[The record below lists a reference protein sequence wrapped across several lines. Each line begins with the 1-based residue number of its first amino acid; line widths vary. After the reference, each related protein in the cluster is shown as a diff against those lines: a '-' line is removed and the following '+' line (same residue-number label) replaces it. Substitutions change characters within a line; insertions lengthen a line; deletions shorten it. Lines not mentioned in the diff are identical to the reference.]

1 MDVQLDTIESWSAH
15 AHVAASRGLPATQP
29 TVSRSAPSLGL
40 AELWSALSRGEY
52 RIQENAYVDDR
63 CIARIRRALR
73 PMPLKRRRVETLRRS
88 LLGES
93 QKSIAIDLGLAASSI
108 AGACGDCVVATG
120 GGQRG
125 SRPAVLLVMAAHAAF
140 GYRVPAR
147 SSAGDGPAFGE
158 LLELSCPRP
167 DSILK
172 ERLTPKEYEVVRLFV
187 EGESHSS
194 IAVRCDSSSRTI
206 ANHIGS
212 VFRKLKVSGR
222 AELLSR
228 LIREQWAP

>member
-1 MDVQLDTIESWSAH
+1 MDVQLDTVENWGPRGQ
-15 AHVAASRGLPATQP
+15 ASRGVLAPAP
-29 TVSRSAPSLGL
+29 TVSRTAHSLGL
-40 AELWSALSRGEY
+40 AELWRALSRGEY
-52 RIQENAYVDDR
+52 RIHENAYADDR
-63 CIARIRRALR
+63 CIARIRRAPR
-73 PMPLKRRRVETLRRS
+73 PVPLKRRRVETLRRS

-93 QKSIAIDLGLAASSI
+93 QKSIAIDLGLAASSV
-108 AGACGDCVVATG
+108 AGVCGECIVATG

-125 SRPAVLLVMAAHAAF
+125 ARPAVLLVMAAHAAL
-140 GYRVPAR
+140 GYHVPVWLR
-147 SSAGDGPAFGE
+147 GSDGTAFGE
-158 LLELSCPRP
+158 SLELSCPRP

-172 ERLTPKEYEVVRLFV
+172 GRLTPTEYEVVRWFV

-194 IAVRCDSSSRTI
+194 IAVRCQSSSRTI
-206 ANHIGS
+206 ANHLGS

>member
-1 MDVQLDTIESWSAH
+1 MDVQLDTVETWSSR
-15 AHVAASRGLPATQP
+15 AHVAAPRGLHTTAPII
-29 TVSRSAPSLGL
+29 SRTAQSLGL
-40 AELWSALSRGEY
+40 AELWRALSRGEY
-52 RIQENAYVDDR
+52 RIYENAYSDDR
-63 CIARIRRALR
+63 CIARIQRATR
-73 PMPLKRRRVETLRRS
+73 PTPLKRRRVETLRRS

-108 AGACGDCVVATG
+108 AGVCGDCVLATG

-125 SRPAVLLVMAAHAAF
+125 SRPSVLLVMAAHAAL
-140 GYRVPAR
+140 GYRVPVQL
-147 SSAGDGPAFGE
+147 AGSHETACGDS
-158 LLELSCPRP
+158 LELSCPRP

-172 ERLTPKEYEVVRLFV
+172 GRLTPTEYEVVRLFV

-194 IAVRCDSSSRTI
+194 IAMRCQSSSRTI
-206 ANHIGS
+206 ANHLGS